1 LAAADGLVW
10 LANRSAEVSFRGE
23 QDMTKLFLLVAGV
36 FLIPV
41 ALSYG
46 VDPAATL
53 PKFTN
58 ITVEGTDQT
67 HIFRALMGLYLGM
80 VTFCIIAAFT
90 PEWRRVAVIWAVFF
104 AYSLA
109 IGRILSLVLDGMPSP
124 ILLFYMAVE
133 LIVGTLG
140 LLLLTRERRKAE
152 VQAVMPG
159 RS

>member
-1 LAAADGLVW
+1 
-10 LANRSAEVSFRGE
+10 
-23 QDMTKLFLLVAGV
+23 MMKLFLLVAGV

-53 PKFTN
+53 PKLGMN
-58 ITVEGTDQT
+58 MTVEGTDQT

-109 IGRILSLVLDGMPSP
+109 IGRIISLIVDGMPSR
-124 ILLFYMAVE
+124 ILLFYLAVE
-133 LIVGTLG
+133 LAVGTCGLFVLARSPQGQGRRGVSLG
-140 LLLLTRERRKAE
+140 A
-152 VQAVMPG
+152 
-159 RS
+159 

>member
-1 LAAADGLVW
+1 MAAADGLVW

-53 PKFTN
+53 PKFMN

-80 VTFCIIAAFT
+80 SSFCIIAAFT
-90 PEWRRVAVIWAVFF
+90 PEWRRVAVIWAVF
-104 AYSLA
+104 S
-109 IGRILSLVLDGMPSP
+109 
-124 ILLFYMAVE
+124 
-133 LIVGTLG
+133 
-140 LLLLTRERRKAE
+140 LTRWPSGEFSA
-152 VQAVMPG
+152 
-159 RS
+159 